1 MSWQLHAEAGKGQFE
16 IALGHKACTLS
27 ADHLAFTREVIRSI
41 ARKHGLLA
49 TFVPKWVRA
58 SASNTKFIHYS
69 YMKGLKDW
77 KGTIVF
83 LVLFLCY
90 NHSEHVILSA
100 SHYTTWCLLRYY
112 LDDIGSGSHV
122 HLSLWK
128 DGKNVFMG
136 SESSKTEH
144 GMSVTG
150 EMFMAGVFHHLPSIL
165 AFIAPLPNR
174 WGSSFKMAARKHP
187 HSIDL

>member
-1 MSWQLHAEAGKGQFE
+1 MEGDN
-16 IALGHKACTLS
+16 C
-27 ADHLAFTREVIRSI
+27 
-41 ARKHGLLA
+41 
-49 TFVPKWVRA
+49 
-58 SASNTKFIHYS
+58 
-69 YMKGLKDW
+69 
-77 KGTIVF
+77 F
-83 LVLFLCY
+83 LVLFLCH
-90 NHSEHVILSA
+90 NHSEHIILLA

-174 WGSSFKMAARKHP
+174 
-187 HSIDL
+187 